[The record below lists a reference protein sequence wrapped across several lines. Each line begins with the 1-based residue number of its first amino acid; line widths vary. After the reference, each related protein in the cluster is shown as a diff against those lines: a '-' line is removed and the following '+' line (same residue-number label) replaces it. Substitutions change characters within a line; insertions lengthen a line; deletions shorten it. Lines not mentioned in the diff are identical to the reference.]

1 MSYTIYSIKTLSAA
15 GNPVAGLLLSL
26 LHLLPA
32 GR

>member
-1 MSYTIYSIKTLSAA
+1 MSYEIYSIKVLPAA

-26 LHLLPA
+26 LHLLPS